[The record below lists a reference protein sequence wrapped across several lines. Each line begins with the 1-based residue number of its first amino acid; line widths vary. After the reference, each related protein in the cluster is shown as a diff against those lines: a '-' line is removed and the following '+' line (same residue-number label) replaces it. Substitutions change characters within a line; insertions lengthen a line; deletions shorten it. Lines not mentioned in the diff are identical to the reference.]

1 MEVIARVFEDY
12 DRALGAVKELR
23 QIGVSDKRL
32 ALLAPGHGVTG
43 KASVVPVTDSE
54 NPGMG
59 TAMGAAVGGAMGA
72 AGGATLGLAAATLLV
87 PGVGPV
93 LAFGLIGAALVGAS
107 GAAIGATVGD
117 TLEEELGEGFPHE
130 DIYLFEDALR
140 QRKSVIVVYA
150 EEGDQADKTRDILSR
165 AGAVSLDTLREDW
178 WSEVRDAESTNYKSE
193 GRDFEKDELSYRQ
206 GFTAALHPKWRGKSY
221 AECESGLRDI
231 YSVDDLNPAFHCGF
245 DRGSKHHSTLTE
257 KHKV

>member
-1 MEVIARVFEDY
+1 MEVIARVYEDY
-12 DRALGAVKELR
+12 DSAVATVNELR
-23 QIGVSDKRL
+23 QLGIGEKRL

-43 KASVVPVTDSE
+43 NASSVPVTDSE

-93 LAFGLIGAALVGAS
+93 IAFGLVGAALLGAS

-117 TLEEELGEGFPHE
+117 TVEQGLGEGFPHE

-140 QRKSVIVVYA
+140 QGKSVLVVYA
-150 EEGDQADKTRDILSR
+150 EEGDQADRVRQIVSR
-165 AGAVSLDTLREDW
+165 AGALSLDTLREQW
-178 WSEVRDAESTNYKSE
+178 WTNVRDAESANYRSQ
-193 GRDFEKDELSYRQ
+193 GRDFEKDELSYRE
-206 GFTAALHPKWRGKSY
+206 GFTTAMHPRWRGKSY
-221 AECESGLRDI
+221 AECESGLKET
-231 YSVDDLNPAFHCGF
+231 YSADDLNPAFRSGY
-245 DRGSKHHSTLTE
+245 DRGFQHQSKLTE
-257 KHKV
+257 KNKV